1 MFMERAILLNRIKET
16 VRELEPEADLV
27 LFGSHARNQA
37 TPESDWDILIL
48 LNGFADEQRK
58 RQIRRRIYEI
68 EWDIGEV
75 IDCLIK
81 SKQDWESPLHQ
92 ITPFHKQIMRA
103 GVSL

>member
-1 MFMERAILLNRIKET
+1 MERATLLNRIKET

-48 LNGFADEQRK
+48 LDGFADELRK

-68 EWDIGEV
+68 EWDNGEV
-75 IDCLIK
+75 ISCL
-81 SKQDWESPLHQ
+81 
-92 ITPFHKQIMRA
+92 
-103 GVSL
+103 

>member
-1 MFMERAILLNRIKET
+1 MERATLLNRIKET

-48 LNGFADEQRK
+48 LNGFADELRK

-68 EWDIGEV
+68 EWDNGEV
-75 IDCLIK
+75 ISCLIK

-92 ITPFHKQIMRA
+92 ITPFHKRIMRE